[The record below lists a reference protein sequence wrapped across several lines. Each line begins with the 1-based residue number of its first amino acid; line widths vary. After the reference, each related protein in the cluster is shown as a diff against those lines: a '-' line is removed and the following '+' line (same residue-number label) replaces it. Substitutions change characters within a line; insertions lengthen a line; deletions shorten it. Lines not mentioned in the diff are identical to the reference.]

1 MTEAIAA
8 VTPELINEW
17 ADKIDGP
24 VALHLKQ
31 KLVPVE
37 EGEHAVIF
45 PPTYANIGY
54 NIDTLADGT
63 KVVTIDSVGSQANRI
78 EPIFK
83 SIARKD
89 DNGKEK
95 EMNPLADLVPQIKIE
110 IPIKPNKK
118 NKGDKPYIVTRSLL
132 DLAHRS
138 ADATVYSCPTL
149 GPEVRKAF
157 KALSTAN
164 DAGPLCRIAPTS
176 LLFGVWDSRGG
187 TGEKRPRI
195 VRSIIR
201 AWDVDVLHAAAQFS
215 SIRKT
220 LDEETLSELEK
231 YAKDKNKMLSDVGL
245 DDAPAIFRRLKG
257 NAAKEIPEYRNGLPN
272 PERRVL
278 GGVLVRGTIERDVT
292 VNLSVLRR
300 LEGANENESLA
311 IRRYLLA
318 LALIAATS
326 DFDLYLREGCHL
338 RFAGDDKWQIV
349 PRRGDRVFVDLTS
362 REASKTIMK
371 YANDA
376 LLKFRGEF
384 VKAARKELDENWAK
398 RLEQGPHLF
407 DLATAKEL
415 IATAETEE
423 AAGGE

>member
-1 MTEAIAA
+1 MTQTIN
-8 VTPELINEW
+8 VTPELINDW
-17 ADKIDGP
+17 ADKMDGP

-45 PPTYANIGY
+45 PPTYADIGY

-63 KVVTIDSVGSQANRI
+63 KVATIDSVGSQANRI

-83 SIARKD
+83 SVKRNGED
-89 DNGKEK
+89 GKEK
-95 EMNPLADLVPQIKIE
+95 ETNPLAALVPQIEIN

-118 NKGDKPYIVTRSLL
+118 NKGDQPYEVTRSLL

-138 ADATVYSCPTL
+138 SDATVYSCPTL
-149 GPEVRKAF
+149 GPEIRRAF

-164 DAGPLCRIAPTS
+164 DSGPLCRIAPTS

-220 LDEETLSELEK
+220 LDEETLRELEK
-231 YAKDKNKMLSDVGL
+231 YAKDKKKKLSDVGL
-245 DDAPAIFRRLKG
+245 DDAPAVFRRLKG
-257 NAAKEIPEYRNGLPN
+257 NAAKEMPEYRNGSPN
-272 PERRVL
+272 PDRRVL
-278 GGVLVRGTIERDVT
+278 GGVLVRGSIERDVT
-292 VNLSVLRR
+292 VNLSALRR
-300 LEGANENESLA
+300 VEGTNEKETEA
-311 IRRYLLA
+311 IRRYLLS

-338 RFAGDDKWQIV
+338 RFAGDDKWQVV
-349 PRRGDRVFVDLTS
+349 PRRGDLEPVDLS
-362 REASKTIMK
+362 SKEASERVSK
-371 YANDA
+371 YAKNAADQ
-376 LLKFRGEF
+376 FRTEFGKATRKGLDGE
-384 VKAARKELDENWAK
+384 WAK
-398 RLEQGPHLF
+398 RIEQNPHQF
-407 DLATAKEL
+407 DLSAAKDL
-415 IATAETEE
+415 IAIAETEE

>member
-1 MTEAIAA
+1 MTEAIA
-8 VTPELINEW
+8 VTHDLINDW
-17 ADKIDGP
+17 ADNKNGP

-45 PPTYANIGY
+45 PPTYADIGY

-63 KVVTIDSVGSQANRI
+63 KVATIDGVGSQANRI

-83 SIARKD
+83 SSGKDKDGNEKNQLAR
-89 DNGKEK
+89 
-95 EMNPLADLVPQIKIE
+95 LVPQIEVE
-110 IPIKPNKK
+110 ISIKPNKK
-118 NKGDKPYIVTRSLL
+118 NKDEEPHVVRRSLL

-138 ADATVYSCPTL
+138 ADATVYSCLTL
-149 GPEVRKAF
+149 GPEIRKAF
-157 KALSTAN
+157 KALNTAN

-195 VRSIIR
+195 IRSIIR

-220 LDEETLSELEK
+220 LDEGTLSELEK
-231 YAKDKNKMLSDVGL
+231 YAKEKKKKLSDVGL
-245 DDAPAIFRRLKG
+245 DDAPAVFRRLKG
-257 NAAKEIPEYRNGLPN
+257 NAAREMPEYRNGLPN

-278 GGVLVRGTIERDVT
+278 GGVLVRGGIERDVT
-292 VNLSVLRR
+292 VNLSALRR
-300 LEGANENESLA
+300 LEGKNEEESKAIRQYLLSLA
-311 IRRYLLA
+311 LV
-318 LALIAATS
+318 AATS

-338 RFAGDDKWQIV
+338 RFAGDDRWQII
-349 PRRGDRVFVDLTS
+349 PRRGEVRTVDLTS
-362 REASKTIMK
+362 IKVSETIMQ

-376 LLKFRGEF
+376 VMGFREEF
-384 VKAARKELDENWAK
+384 KKVPRNGFDGDWAQQ
-398 RLEQGPHLF
+398 LEKGPHKF
-407 DLATAKEL
+407 DLSAAKGL

-423 AAGGE
+423 AAGSE